1 MEAPYLIRKPPNDA
15 ASFFRYIT
23 LNKLAADNNET
34 MIKVETVDL
43 ATPKVCPDCLG

>member
-1 MEAPYLIRKPPNDA
+1 MIASDA